1 MLKKFAVSL
10 LTLAFLSL
18 GAGSA
23 FGATAAAPDP
33 AKLAEL
39 KALHQQMVELKVQ
52 MLDKQVEA
60 GILEKEKAAEIKAK
74 IEHHQK
80 RLKRIWLMESM
91 TLGKGIIKM
100 VLKNPKAI
108 KKHPTQNLL
117 QVRADF
123 ARHPL
128 LTGTLIPQHELGDS
142 CILSFY

>member
-80 RLKRIWLMESM
+80 KVEEDLANGKYDFGKRHHKD
-91 TLGKGIIKM
+91 G
-100 VLKNPKAI
+100 V
-108 KKHPTQNLL
+108 KKS
-117 QVRADF
+117 
-123 ARHPL
+123 
-128 LTGTLIPQHELGDS
+128 EGDQKTS
-142 CILSFY
+142 DTKSSSSTR